1 MELTMPTEEEKA
13 EILRNFCLAFRDYYF
28 TNKFNC
34 VDETLSSA
42 FVCTKP
48 INDILFEG
56 VGFESKNFIETNN
69 ILFKNAFTE
78 YFNSQ
83 YVLYERSLRMMQQ
96 SALKLRNHELQ
107 FPMNLSRKETLHR
120 KLLQRNLELEKS
132 TYRIVAMLIFV
143 LDMAR
148 PHLSKIMVKERR
160 SSRKRLKR
168 MYNKYL
174 KDKSV
179 HNEKWAMIMFHVRKE
194 NHKQE
199 WNLIMS
205 HISTIS

>member
-28 TNKFNC
+28 TSKFNC

-120 KLLQRNLELEKS
+120 KLLQQNFELEKS
-132 TYRIVAMLIFV
+132 TYRIVATLIFV